1 MKILLVHKYFYPRS
15 GADNSFFQTVELLKK
30 NGHKVSIFSMRH
42 PRNLPSE
49 YDKFFVNNVD
59 YDDKNAIH
67 SIHYAVKL
75 LYSFHARRKI
85 EALIRQER
93 PDIAHINN
101 IYHQISPS
109 IIHSLKKYRIPMVMT
124 LRDYKLVCASYSMF
138 ADNGT
143 CEACKS
149 EKFYQC
155 VLKKCVKDSRLKS
168 FLNALEMYF
177 HHSLLHIYNQVDVFI
192 SPSRFLKAK
201 TEEMGF
207 QGRIEYLPNFVQVDE
222 YRPQFDWQERS
233 IVYFGRLSRE
243 KGLVTLLKAMQGLP
257 DITLKLIGEGPL
269 RGALEQETENLKLKN
284 VEFLGYKNKD
294 ELNEEIKKS
303 MFVVLPS
310 EWYENNPRTIIEGF
324 ALGKSAVGARIGGIP
339 ELVRDNETGLL
350 FEPGNVGDLK
360 QKIAMLAADS
370 NKIKAMGKNGRQFVE
385 QELNEKKHYAGLMRI
400 YERAIAGS

>member
-1 MKILLVHKYFYPRS
+1 MH
-15 GADNSFFQTVELLKK
+15 
-30 NGHKVSIFSMRH
+30 H
-42 PRNLPSE
+42 PRNFASE

-75 LYSFHARRKI
+75 LYSLHARRKI
-85 EALIRQER
+85 DALIRQER

-138 ADNGT
+138 ADKSA
-143 CEACKS
+143 CEACKGG
-149 EKFYQC
+149 KYFQC
-155 VLKKCVKDSRLKS
+155 VFKKCVKDSRLKS
-168 FLNALEMYF
+168 FLNTLEMYF

-233 IVYFGRLSRE
+233 IVYFGRLSKE

-257 DITLKLIGEGPL
+257 DIRLKLIGEGPL

-294 ELNEEIKKS
+294 ELNGEIKKS

-324 ALGKSAVGARIGGIP
+324 ALGKPAVGARIGGIP

-350 FEPGNVGDLK
+350 FEPGNVEDLK
-360 QKIAMLAADS
+360 QKIKTLAADS
-370 NKIKAMGKNGRQFVE
+370 NKIKRMGKNGRQFVE
-385 QELNEKKHYAGLMRI
+385 QELNEKKHYAGLMKI
-400 YERAIAGS
+400 YEQARDH